1 MRRLCMLL
9 CVCLLAL
16 PALAAGEFSVSTPF
30 SSTEPEGILAAWAA
44 EQLSAPLETGPD
56 EASVSLETRSGEAN
70 RMLEDSSV
78 LLCDTEALLMA
89 GLQGYTAK
97 DLRTD
102 MAPVFRLAVC
112 PLYLVMD
119 SAAAEDLGIQDYSG
133 FSEYI
138 GENAYADDRLLAR
151 HVEADPADRAVVF
164 LSDEIP
170 LFTEPFWPEE
180 IPAALSSG
188 DAFAAVISGTELEAW
203 TGEPLLLLCTL
214 GEERT
219 LLHPELPCAKELG
232 LAPCPQP
239 GLYLFASAESDAGF
253 RADAASR
260 LTAAYGE
267 ETAFP
272 AGFEP
277 APMAGEELDSCLR
290 GIFADYRDYMTAEGL
305 YFYE

>member
-9 CVCLLAL
+9 CVCLLAM

-56 EASVSLETRSGEAN
+56 EAPVSLETRSAEAN

-78 LLCDTEALLMA
+78 LLCDTEALLMV

-102 MAPVFRLAVC
+102 MAPVFRLAAC

-119 SAAAEDLGIQDYSG
+119 SAAAEALGIADYSG
-133 FSEYI
+133 FIDYVR
-138 GENAYADDRLLAR
+138 ENAYADDLLLAR
-151 HVEADPADRAVVF
+151 HVEADPIDRAVVF
-164 LSDEIP
+164 LNDEIP
-170 LFTEPFWPEE
+170 IFTELFWPEE

-188 DAFAAVISGTELEAW
+188 DAFAAVVTGAELETW
-203 TGEPLLLLCTL
+203 TGEPLLLLCAL

-219 LLHPELPCAKELG
+219 LLHPELPCARELG

-239 GLYLFASAESDAGF
+239 GLYLFASAESDAGS
-253 RADAASR
+253 RAEAAS
-260 LTAAYGE
+260 LLSAAYGE

-277 APMAGEELDSCLR
+277 APMAGEELEILLQ
-290 GIFADYRDYMTAEGL
+290 GIFMDDRDYMTEQGL